1 MSKLLL
7 TTSNEGMLIIA
18 DVPQNHTKDKGEM
31 FVSQGF
37 LKANQKDFVDMTD
50 KIISDIEN
58 ILPLGWAYGDRY
70 SDAQWIGPERY

>member
-50 KIISDIEN
+50 KIDWDGKIFVLKSDLI
-58 ILPLGWAYGDRY
+58 D
-70 SDAQWIGPERY
+70 